1 MYFRRVGGV
10 GFLLAMAN
18 SLSGIIWG
26 ANSVMLSIYMLSIG
40 MSPAFIGLV
49 LGAFSLMGALGSL
62 IMGYLA
68 DFMDRVRL
76 FILLSLIGGSLVLL
90 MITGV
95 PIIVSTAYIL
105 TALFNRYGYAV
116 VLTTIV
122 GEYAKRRGVSDELF
136 SLSST
141 LSIAFGVVGSLM
153 AALPSHLGRLGY
165 DLVFIVEAVSM
176 YLTIPMILRAVKYLD
191 KSVLNVRI
199 ERVSLRD
206 LGRLRSSWL
215 LKRLIPDAI
224 IGLGAGIIASLIS
237 LWFYLKFHVDLA
249 SLGLVYAISYAT
261 LALGMLMAPTISRL
275 FHSRVISVVVLEG
288 SATALLAI
296 MPSIYN
302 LPILFAIFIIRNT
315 LMNMADPLL
324 TSLINELVPREERG
338 RVFGVW
344 NTLSLIPRAVGPGLG
359 GYLMDIGYL
368 DLPLYL
374 TSMLYAT
381 AVVLFYILLRDV
393 ERRMD
398 VAYRT

>member
-1 MYFRRVGGV
+1 
-10 GFLLAMAN
+10 
-18 SLSGIIWG
+18 
-26 ANSVMLSIYMLSIG
+26 
-40 MSPAFIGLV
+40 
-49 LGAFSLMGALGSL
+49 
-62 IMGYLA
+62 
-68 DFMDRVRL
+68 
-76 FILLSLIGGSLVLL
+76 VLL

-165 DLVFIVEAVSM
+165 DLVFIAEAVSM
-176 YLTIPMILRAVKYLD
+176 YLTIPMILRAIKYLD
-191 KSVLNVRI
+191 KSVLNARI
-199 ERVSLRD
+199 ERVSLKD

-302 LPILFAIFIIRNT
+302 LPILFVIFIIRNT
-315 LMNMADPLL
+315 LMNMASPLL

-381 AVVLFYILLRDV
+381 AVILFYILFRDV
-393 ERRMD
+393 ERRMN